1 KHSNVK
7 VNTTNQFCDEH
18 AIKSIN
24 TKNIVIYRCTDL
36 REWYERH
43 VIEPTLMSLEEFQEQ
58 EEYANRKL
66 SYPHYRTVLNL
77 ASIEFPMTLKD
88 IFRFECLNDVSV
100 NDIKNKQS
108 RINYLQDP
116 RNDSLSHFAW
126 IKKSVPSREIT
137 IHQNGTRNSSAIGL
151 RENERLRYPTV
162 ERGQQWLEFRNHC
175 NKERVPFIIYAD
187 LCAECVLRRTQ
198 PDRENVSSYTYQQHE
213 VFNIGYYVI
222 SVFARQLQDLAH
234 RVKNIVFINVLMETL
249 SKEQWEAYCSA
260 THIKEIAT
268 AYDENVDVLPITK
281 EKYISFARHVKDT
294 TERAENDVLLLADIF
309 ENFHE
314 SYVASYL
321 DRTLLYYT
329 LPGFTASTR
338 PTHLPFCSTCDK
350 PSGKARISRN
360 LQLNTNFRTCAKN
373 NFEKNLYKL
382 MNNAIFDN
390 TMENV
395 CVFDISKVCLYEF
408 HQKYMLLLF
417 RNKCKFM
424 YTDTDSLIYRVEY
437 EDVYEI
443 MKRDIARFDR
453 NTRCLNKEIEMTRR
467 QSCIRMIQQRIELK
481 NVNTIENEK
490 NRTYRTFFDVQM
502 DACRKQNFTQ
512 QEIHN
517 NVITML
523 LTASDSI
530 SITMNFVIF
539 MLANFPEKVYQE
551 LLNIYGTETIK
562 SASIKYDD
570 LQHMHYLDR
579 VIKETLRIFPPAPLI
594 GRQIT
599 KDLKIGE
606 VVLPKGADIIIGI
619 LKMHRDEEYWSN
631 PMMFDPDRFL
641 PERIKD
647 CHLCYLPFSE
657 GPRNCMGMKYG
668 MMCLKVM
675 IATLVRTFIFKVNK
689 SIEIYQIKLE
699 LGVLLSPKKPL
710 KVKIEKRCFQ

>member
-1 KHSNVK
+1 MGSKLFIAVYKPDEAKTILHSRNCMNKSIFYKFVQPAFGMESLLISESMWSRLRIM
-7 VNTTNQFCDEH
+7 TAPTFSSFM
-18 AIKSIN
+18 IKSFFN
-24 TKNIVIYRCTDL
+24 TFVEQSLALTCKLEKVGLNKNEIIYVEHILNYTWRIACDCIMGIKL
-36 REWYERH
+36 
-43 VIEPTLMSLEEFQEQ
+43 EPTKYNQCIKAIQRLKKIVSCRLVNIYIYYFDIIF
-58 EEYANRKL
+58 NLTPLGRK
-66 SYPHYRTVLNL
+66 
-77 ASIEFPMTLKD
+77 
-88 IFRFECLNDVSV
+88 
-100 NDIKNKQS
+100 Q
-108 RINYLQDP
+108 
-116 RNDSLSHFAW
+116 
-126 IKKSVPSREIT
+126 
-137 IHQNGTRNSSAIGL
+137 
-151 RENERLRYPTV
+151 
-162 ERGQQWLEFRNHC
+162 
-175 NKERVPFIIYAD
+175 
-187 LCAECVLRRTQ
+187 
-198 PDRENVSSYTYQQHE
+198 
-213 VFNIGYYVI
+213 
-222 SVFARQLQDLAH
+222 
-234 RVKNIVFINVLMETL
+234 
-249 SKEQWEAYCSA
+249 
-260 THIKEIAT
+260 
-268 AYDENVDVLPITK
+268 
-281 EKYISFARHVKDT
+281 
-294 TERAENDVLLLADIF
+294 
-309 ENFHE
+309 
-314 SYVASYL
+314 
-321 DRTLLYYT
+321 
-329 LPGFTASTR
+329 
-338 PTHLPFCSTCDK
+338 
-350 PSGKARISRN
+350 
-360 LQLNTNFRTCAKN
+360 
-373 NFEKNLYKL
+373 EKNL
-382 MNNAIFDN
+382 N
-390 TMENV
+390 
-395 CVFDISKVCLYEF
+395 
-408 HQKYMLLLF
+408 LLHSII
-417 RNKCKFM
+417 
-424 YTDTDSLIYRVEY
+424 DE
-437 EDVYEI
+437 
-443 MKRDIARFDR
+443 
-453 NTRCLNKEIEMTRR
+453 
-467 QSCIRMIQQRIELK
+467 MIQQRIELK

-523 LTASDSI
+523 LT
-530 SITMNFVIF
+530 
-539 MLANFPEKVYQE
+539 EKVYQE